1 MYDSEY
7 SRTWLGPSL
16 GLAVA
21 EARATRFAALEEAVV
36 RHLGAAGGKA
46 PGC

>member
-7 SRTWLGPSL
+7 SRTLSGPVL

-21 EARATRFAALEEAVV
+21 EVRETRFAALEEAAA
-36 RHLGAAGGKA
+36 RHPGAAGGKA